1 MWEPIGQ
8 IIELKLL
15 NEADIHIN
23 ALKIRTSTN
32 FDVLPDISNLEFVN
46 QEEISNFKTAKRA
59 EEHAAG
65 RYLLHQMLL
74 RYFPSI
80 KCGFVEILRDENR
93 APYFNWTDTSYHGMP
108 LPNFSISTSGNFVV
122 VAICESNY
130 NVGIDVEKYNQI
142 RSVNLFDF
150 LSSDS
155 ELIELKKLCEIHGNK
170 KINIIWT
177 VKESILKALR
187 LGMSIS
193 PTKIKILDNNSKFKK
208 VIEYKGSK
216 FNLKNQIINF
226 DEEYSFSIA
235 YQKNIGKMSLRC
247 G

>member
-1 MWEPIGQ
+1 MWEPIGE
-8 IIELKLL
+8 IIELNVL

-23 ALKIRTSTN
+23 ALKIRTTNN
-32 FDVLPDISNLEFVN
+32 FDNIPDISNLEFVN
-46 QEEISNFKTAKRA
+46 IEEISKFKTAKRA

-74 RYFPSI
+74 RFFPSI
-80 KCGFVEILRDENR
+80 NSSFVEILRDENR
-93 APYFNWTDTSYHGMP
+93 APYFNWIDRMYRRIS

-130 NVGIDVEKYNQI
+130 IVGVDVEKYNQI

-155 ELIELKKLCEIHGNK
+155 ELIELKKLYEIHGNK
-170 KINIIWT
+170 KINMIWT

-208 VIEYKGSK
+208 VIEYEGSK
-216 FNLKNQIINF
+216 FNLKNQIIDF

-235 YQKNIGKMSLRC
+235 YQNIRKMSLRC